1 MDMQDNKKIN
11 SMSKISRIGMFIIIL
26 LIVIISILIYIKYYK
41 KDEVISGNIRKNE
54 IKAEQNER
62 LEGDILKYANIF
74 NENSKVKKKEEKIY
88 NNKKIKTY
96 IFESGNK
103 IEIYDDGRIKNYIN
117 INELE
122 TVKAFEKNEF
132 NLEKSKNMLKVLGI
146 KLGFEIQNDE
156 ITEINSEEID
166 NAYSIIIKIKKDNI
180 IITGKAIVNPNF
192 NNVSAISL
200 EYNEI
205 KVKENS
211 KITKEE
217 AINAVKNSLKEE
229 GKEGTII
236 ENKIKEK
243 IHSSSILNKA
253 YNVIE
258 VPVMMEYYKKMMEGK
273 IDKMPEYSRLY
284 EVDIETGKIIDM
296 LGVQ

>member
-1 MDMQDNKKIN
+1 MNKKNNIN
-11 SMSKISRIGMFIIIL
+11 KEIL
-26 LIVIISILIYIKYYK
+26 LVLLGMIIVTLILLCLRYYK

-54 IKAEQNER
+54 IKTKQNER
-62 LEGDILKYANIF
+62 LEGDILKYINIF
-74 NENSKVKKKEEKIY
+74 NEKSKVKKKEEKIY

-117 INELE
+117 VNELK
-122 TVKAFEKNEF
+122 TFKAFEKNEF
-132 NLEKSKNMLKVLGI
+132 NLEKSKKMLKVLGI
-146 KLGFEIQNDE
+146 KLGFEIIDNN
-156 ITEINSEEID
+156 ITEIKSEEID
-166 NAYSIIIKIKKDNI
+166 NAYSIRIKIKKDNI
-180 IITGKAIVNPNF
+180 IIAGKAIVNPNF
-192 NNVSAISL
+192 NNVSAISF

-205 KVKENS
+205 EIQGNN

-217 AINAVKNSLKEE
+217 AINTVKNSLKEE

-258 VPVMMEYYKKMMEGK
+258 VPVMMEYYRKMMEGK

-296 LGVQ
+296 VGVQ

>member
-1 MDMQDNKKIN
+1 
-11 SMSKISRIGMFIIIL
+11 MSKKNNINKEIL
-26 LIVIISILIYIKYYK
+26 LVLLGMIIVTLILLCVKYYK
-41 KDEVISGNIRKNE
+41 KDEVISENIRKNE
-54 IKAEQNER
+54 IKTEQNER
-62 LEGDILKYANIF
+62 LDGDILKYANIF
-74 NENSKVKKKEEKIY
+74 NEKSKVKKKEEKIY

-117 INELE
+117 VNELE
-122 TVKAFEKNEF
+122 TFKAFEKNEV
-132 NLEKSKNMLKVLGI
+132 NLEKAKKILKVLGI

-166 NAYSIIIKIKKDNI
+166 NAYSIRIKIKKDNI
-180 IITGKAIVNPNF
+180 IITGKAIVNPNL

-200 EYNEI
+200 EYNEMKI
-205 KVKENS
+205 QENN

-243 IHSSSILNKA
+243 VHSSSILNKA

-258 VPVMMEYYKKMMEGK
+258 IPVMMEYYRKMMEDK

-296 LGVQ
+296 VGVQ

>member
-1 MDMQDNKKIN
+1 MNKKNNIN
-11 SMSKISRIGMFIIIL
+11 KEIL
-26 LIVIISILIYIKYYK
+26 LVLLGMIIVTLILLCVRYYK
-41 KDEVISGNIRKNE
+41 KDEVISDNIRKNE
-54 IKAEQNER
+54 IKTEQNER

-74 NENSKVKKKEEKIY
+74 NEKSKVKKKEEKIY

-96 IFESGNK
+96 IFESGNR

-122 TVKAFEKNEF
+122 TFKAFEKNEF
-132 NLEKSKNMLKVLGI
+132 NLEKSKNILKALGI
-146 KLGFEIQNDE
+146 KLGLEIIDNN

-166 NAYSIIIKIKKDNI
+166 NAYSIRIKIKKDNI
-180 IITGKAIVNPNF
+180 IIAGKAIVNPNF
-192 NNVSAISL
+192 NNVSAISF

-205 KVKENS
+205 EIQGNN

-284 EVDIETGKIIDM
+284 EVDIETGKVIDM
-296 LGVQ
+296 VGVQ

>member
-1 MDMQDNKKIN
+1 MNKENNIN
-11 SMSKISRIGMFIIIL
+11 KEIL
-26 LIVIISILIYIKYYK
+26 LVLLGMIIVTLILLCLRYYK

-54 IKAEQNER
+54 IKTKQNER
-62 LEGDILKYANIF
+62 LEGDILKYTNIF
-74 NENSKVKKKEEKIY
+74 NEKSKVKKKEEKIY

-117 INELE
+117 VNELE
-122 TVKAFEKNEF
+122 TFKAFEKNKF
-132 NLEKSKNMLKVLGI
+132 NLEKSKNMLKALGI
-146 KLGFEIQNDE
+146 KLGFEITDNN

-166 NAYSIIIKIKKDNI
+166 NAYSIRIKIKKDNI
-180 IITGKAIVNPNF
+180 IIAGKAIINPNF

-205 KVKENS
+205 KVQESN

-258 VPVMMEYYKKMMEGK
+258 VPVMMEYYRKMMEGK
-273 IDKMPEYSRLY
+273 IEKMPEYSRLY

-296 LGVQ
+296 VGVQ

>member
-1 MDMQDNKKIN
+1 MNKKNNIN
-11 SMSKISRIGMFIIIL
+11 KEIL
-26 LIVIISILIYIKYYK
+26 LVLLGMIIVTLVLLCVRYYNRDK
-41 KDEVISGNIRKNE
+41 VISEKIRKNE
-54 IKAEQNER
+54 IKTEQNER
-62 LEGDILKYANIF
+62 LDGDILKYANIF
-74 NENSKVKKKEEKIY
+74 NEKSKVKKKEEKIY

-96 IFESGNK
+96 IFESGNR

-122 TVKAFEKNEF
+122 TFKAFEKNEF
-132 NLEKSKNMLKVLGI
+132 NLEKSKNMLKILGI

-166 NAYSIIIKIKKDNI
+166 NAYSIRIEIKKDNI

-200 EYNEI
+200 EYNEMKI
-205 KVKENS
+205 QEKNN

-229 GKEGTII
+229 GSII

-284 EVDIETGKIIDM
+284 EVDIETGKVIDM
-296 LGVQ
+296 VGVQ

>member
-1 MDMQDNKKIN
+1 MNKKNNIN
-11 SMSKISRIGMFIIIL
+11 KEIL
-26 LIVIISILIYIKYYK
+26 LVLLGMIIVTLILLCVRYYK
-41 KDEVISGNIRKNE
+41 KDEVISDNIRKNE
-54 IKAEQNER
+54 IKTEQNER

-74 NENSKVKKKEEKIY
+74 NEKSKVKKKEEKIY

-117 INELE
+117 VNELE
-122 TVKAFEKNEF
+122 TFKTFEKNEF

-146 KLGFEIQNDE
+146 KLGFEIIDNN

-166 NAYSIIIKIKKDNI
+166 NVYSIRIKIKKDNI
-180 IITGKAIVNPNF
+180 IIIGKAIVNPNF

-200 EYNEI
+200 EYNEMKI
-205 KVKENS
+205 QENN

-258 VPVMMEYYKKMMEGK
+258 VPVMMEYYRKMMEGK
-273 IDKMPEYSRLY
+273 IEKMPEYSRLY

-296 LGVQ
+296 VGVQ

>member
-1 MDMQDNKKIN
+1 MNKKNNIN
-11 SMSKISRIGMFIIIL
+11 KEIL
-26 LIVIISILIYIKYYK
+26 LVLLGMIIVTLILLCVRYYK

-54 IKAEQNER
+54 IKVEQNER

-74 NENSKVKKKEEKIY
+74 NEKSKVKKKEEKIY

-122 TVKAFEKNEF
+122 TFKDFEKNEF
-132 NLEKSKNMLKVLGI
+132 NLGKSKKMLKVLGV
-146 KLGFEIQNDE
+146 KLGFEIIDNN
-156 ITEINSEEID
+156 ITEINSEEIE
-166 NAYSIIIKIKKDNI
+166 NAYSVRIKIKKDNI

-200 EYNEI
+200 EYNEMKI
-205 KVKENS
+205 QEKNN

-217 AINAVKNSLKEE
+217 AISAVKNSLKEE
-229 GKEGTII
+229 EKEGTII

-296 LGVQ
+296 VGVQ

>member
-1 MDMQDNKKIN
+1 MNKENNIN
-11 SMSKISRIGMFIIIL
+11 KEIL
-26 LIVIISILIYIKYYK
+26 LVLLGMIIVTLILLCLRYYK

-54 IKAEQNER
+54 IKTKQNER
-62 LEGDILKYANIF
+62 LEGDILKYTNIF
-74 NENSKVKKKEEKIY
+74 NEKSKVKKKEEKIY

-117 INELE
+117 VNELE
-122 TVKAFEKNEF
+122 TFKAFEKNEF
-132 NLEKSKNMLKVLGI
+132 NLEKSKKMLKVLGI
-146 KLGFEIQNDE
+146 KLGFEIIDNN
-156 ITEINSEEID
+156 ITEIKSEEID
-166 NAYSIIIKIKKDNI
+166 NVYSIRIKIKKDNI
-180 IITGKAIVNPNF
+180 IIAGKAIVNPNF
-192 NNVSAISL
+192 NNVSAISF

-205 KVKENS
+205 EIQGNN

-217 AINAVKNSLKEE
+217 AINTVKNSLKEE

-258 VPVMMEYYKKMMEGK
+258 VPVMMEYYRKMMEGK
-273 IDKMPEYSRLY
+273 IEKMPEYSRLY

-296 LGVQ
+296 VGVQ

>member
-1 MDMQDNKKIN
+1 
-11 SMSKISRIGMFIIIL
+11 MSKKNNINKEIL
-26 LIVIISILIYIKYYK
+26 LVLLGMIIVTLILLCLRYYK
-41 KDEVISGNIRKNE
+41 KDEVISANIRKKE
-54 IKAEQNER
+54 IKVEQNER

-74 NENSKVKKKEEKIY
+74 NEKSKVKKKEEKKY

-122 TVKAFEKNEF
+122 TFKAFEKNEF
-132 NLEKSKNMLKVLGI
+132 NLEKAKKILKVLGI
-146 KLGFEIQNDE
+146 KLGFEIIDNN

-166 NAYSIIIKIKKDNI
+166 NAYSIRIEIKKDNI

-200 EYNEI
+200 EYNEMKI
-205 KVKENS
+205 QENNN

-243 IHSSSILNKA
+243 IHSSSISNKA

-258 VPVMMEYYKKMMEGK
+258 IPVMMEYYKKMMEGK

-284 EVDIETGKIIDM
+284 EVDIETGKIIDIV
-296 LGVQ
+296 GVQ

>member
-1 MDMQDNKKIN
+1 MNKKNNIN
-11 SMSKISRIGMFIIIL
+11 KEIL
-26 LIVIISILIYIKYYK
+26 LVLLGMIIVTLILLCLRYYK

-54 IKAEQNER
+54 IKTKQNER
-62 LEGDILKYANIF
+62 LEGDILKYTNIF
-74 NENSKVKKKEEKIY
+74 NEKSKVKKKEEKIY

-117 INELE
+117 VNELE
-122 TVKAFEKNEF
+122 TFKAFEKNEF
-132 NLEKSKNMLKVLGI
+132 NLEKSKKMLKVLGI
-146 KLGFEIQNDE
+146 KLGFEIIDNN
-156 ITEINSEEID
+156 ITEIKSEEID
-166 NAYSIIIKIKKDNI
+166 NAYSIRIKIKKDNI
-180 IITGKAIVNPNF
+180 IIAGKAIVNPNF
-192 NNVSAISL
+192 NNVSAISF

-205 KVKENS
+205 EIQGNN

-258 VPVMMEYYKKMMEGK
+258 VPVMMEYYRKMMEGK
-273 IDKMPEYSRLY
+273 IEKMPEYSRLY

-296 LGVQ
+296 VGVQ

>member
-1 MDMQDNKKIN
+1 MNKKNNIN
-11 SMSKISRIGMFIIIL
+11 KEIL
-26 LIVIISILIYIKYYK
+26 LVLLGMIIVTLILLCLRYYK
-41 KDEVISGNIRKNE
+41 KDEVISANIRKKE
-54 IKAEQNER
+54 IKVEQNER

-74 NENSKVKKKEEKIY
+74 NEKSKVKKKEEKIY

-122 TVKAFEKNEF
+122 TFKAFEKNEF
-132 NLEKSKNMLKVLGI
+132 NLEKSKNMLKALGI
-146 KLGFEIQNDE
+146 KLGFEIIDNN
-156 ITEINSEEID
+156 ITEINSEEMD
-166 NAYSIIIKIKKDNI
+166 NAYSIRIKMKKDNM
-180 IITGKAIVNPNF
+180 IITGKAIINPNF

-200 EYNEI
+200 EYNEMKI
-205 KVKENS
+205 QENS

-243 IHSSSILNKA
+243 IHSSSRLNKA

-258 VPVMMEYYKKMMEGK
+258 VPVMMEYYREMMEGK

-296 LGVQ
+296 VGVQ

>member
-1 MDMQDNKKIN
+1 
-11 SMSKISRIGMFIIIL
+11 MSKKNNINKEIL
-26 LIVIISILIYIKYYK
+26 LVLLGMIIVTLILLCVKYYK

-54 IKAEQNER
+54 IKVEQNER

-74 NENSKVKKKEEKIY
+74 NEKSKVKKKEEKIY

-122 TVKAFEKNEF
+122 TFKTFEKNEF
-132 NLEKSKNMLKVLGI
+132 NLEKAKKMLKVLGI
-146 KLGFEIQNDE
+146 KLGFEIIDNN

-166 NAYSIIIKIKKDNI
+166 NAYSIRIKIKKDNI

-192 NNVSAISL
+192 NNVSVISF
-200 EYNEI
+200 EYNEMKI
-205 KVKENS
+205 QEKNN

-217 AINAVKNSLKEE
+217 AMNAVKNSLKEE
-229 GKEGTII
+229 KKEGTII

-296 LGVQ
+296 VGVQ

>member
-1 MDMQDNKKIN
+1 MNKKNNIN
-11 SMSKISRIGMFIIIL
+11 KEIL
-26 LIVIISILIYIKYYK
+26 LVLLGMIIVTLILLCVRYYK
-41 KDEVISGNIRKNE
+41 KDEVISDNIRKNE
-54 IKAEQNER
+54 IKIEQNER
-62 LEGDILKYANIF
+62 LEGDILKYDNIF
-74 NENSKVKKKEEKIY
+74 NEKSKVKKKEEKIY

-96 IFESGNK
+96 IFKSGNK
-103 IEIYDDGRIKNYIN
+103 IEIYYDGRIKNYIN
-117 INELE
+117 VNELE
-122 TVKAFEKNEF
+122 TFKAFEKNEF

-146 KLGFEIQNDE
+146 KLGFEIIDNN

-166 NAYSIIIKIKKDNI
+166 NAYSIGIKIKKDNI
-180 IITGKAIVNPNF
+180 IIAGKAIVNPNF
-192 NNVSAISL
+192 NNVSAISF

-205 KVKENS
+205 EIQGNN
-211 KITKEE
+211 KITNEE

-243 IHSSSILNKA
+243 VHSSSILNKA

-258 VPVMMEYYKKMMEGK
+258 VPVMMEYYRKMMEGK

-296 LGVQ
+296 IGVQ

>member
-1 MDMQDNKKIN
+1 MNKKNNIN
-11 SMSKISRIGMFIIIL
+11 KEIL
-26 LIVIISILIYIKYYK
+26 LVLLGMIIVTLILLCVRYYK
-41 KDEVISGNIRKNE
+41 KDNVISENIRKNE
-54 IKAEQNER
+54 IKTEQNER
-62 LEGDILKYANIF
+62 LDGDILKYANIF
-74 NENSKVKKKEEKIY
+74 NEKSKVKNKEEKIY

-96 IFESGNK
+96 IFESGNR
-103 IEIYDDGRIKNYIN
+103 IEIYDDGRIKNYID

-122 TVKAFEKNEF
+122 TLKAFEKNEF
-132 NLEKSKNMLKVLGI
+132 NLEKAKKILKVLGI
-146 KLGFEIQNDE
+146 KLGFEITDNN

-166 NAYSIIIKIKKDNI
+166 NAYSIRIEIKKDNI

-200 EYNEI
+200 EYNEMKI
-205 KVKENS
+205 QEKNN

-217 AINAVKNSLKEE
+217 AISAVKNSLKEE
-229 GKEGTII
+229 GEEGNII

-253 YNVIE
+253 YNIIE
-258 VPVMMEYYKKMMEGK
+258 VPVMMEYYRKMMEGK

-296 LGVQ
+296 VGVQ

>member
-1 MDMQDNKKIN
+1 
-11 SMSKISRIGMFIIIL
+11 MSKKNNINKEIL
-26 LIVIISILIYIKYYK
+26 LVLLGMIIVTLILLSVRYYK
-41 KDEVISGNIRKNE
+41 KDEVISENIRKNE
-54 IKAEQNER
+54 IKVEQNER

-74 NENSKVKKKEEKIY
+74 NEKSKVKKKEEKIY

-117 INELE
+117 VNELK
-122 TVKAFEKNEF
+122 TFKAFEKNEF
-132 NLEKSKNMLKVLGI
+132 NLEKSKKMLKVLGI
-146 KLGFEIQNDE
+146 KLGFEIIDNN
-156 ITEINSEEID
+156 ITEIKSEEID
-166 NAYSIIIKIKKDNI
+166 NAYSIRIKIKKDNI

-192 NNVSAISL
+192 NNVSAISF

-205 KVKENS
+205 EIQGNN

-258 VPVMMEYYKKMMEGK
+258 VPVMMEYYRKMMEGK

-296 LGVQ
+296 IGVQ

>member
-1 MDMQDNKKIN
+1 MNKKNNIN
-11 SMSKISRIGMFIIIL
+11 KEIL
-26 LIVIISILIYIKYYK
+26 LVLLGMIIVTLILLCLRYYK

-54 IKAEQNER
+54 IKVEQNER

-74 NENSKVKKKEEKIY
+74 NEKSKVKKKEEKIY

-122 TVKAFEKNEF
+122 TFKAFEKNEF
-132 NLEKSKNMLKVLGI
+132 NLEKSKNMLKALGI
-146 KLGFEIQNDE
+146 KLGFEIIDNN
-156 ITEINSEEID
+156 ITEINSEEMD
-166 NAYSIIIKIKKDNI
+166 NAYSIRIKMKKDNM
-180 IITGKAIVNPNF
+180 IITGKAIINPNF

-200 EYNEI
+200 EYNEMKI
-205 KVKENS
+205 QENS

-243 IHSSSILNKA
+243 IHSSSRLNKA

-258 VPVMMEYYKKMMEGK
+258 VPVMMEYYRKMMEGK

-296 LGVQ
+296 VGVQ

>member
-1 MDMQDNKKIN
+1 MNKKNNIN
-11 SMSKISRIGMFIIIL
+11 KEIL
-26 LIVIISILIYIKYYK
+26 LVLLGMIIVTLILLCLRYYK

-54 IKAEQNER
+54 IKTKQNER
-62 LEGDILKYANIF
+62 LEGDILKYINIF
-74 NENSKVKKKEEKIY
+74 NEKSKVKKKEEKIY

-117 INELE
+117 VNELK
-122 TVKAFEKNEF
+122 TFKAFEKNEF
-132 NLEKSKNMLKVLGI
+132 NLEKSKKMLKVLGI
-146 KLGFEIQNDE
+146 KLGFEIIDNN
-156 ITEINSEEID
+156 ITEIKSEEID
-166 NAYSIIIKIKKDNI
+166 NAYSIRIKIKKDNI
-180 IITGKAIVNPNF
+180 IIAGKAIVNPNF
-192 NNVSAISL
+192 NNVSAISF

-205 KVKENS
+205 EIQGNN

-258 VPVMMEYYKKMMEGK
+258 VPVMMEYYRKMMEGK
-273 IDKMPEYSRLY
+273 IEKMPEYSRLY

-296 LGVQ
+296 IGVQ

>member
-1 MDMQDNKKIN
+1 MNKKNNIN
-11 SMSKISRIGMFIIIL
+11 KEIL
-26 LIVIISILIYIKYYK
+26 LVLLGMIIVTLILLCVRYYNRDK
-41 KDEVISGNIRKNE
+41 VISEKIRKNE
-54 IKAEQNER
+54 IKTEQNER

-74 NENSKVKKKEEKIY
+74 NEKSKVKKKEEKIY

-122 TVKAFEKNEF
+122 AFKAFEKNEV
-132 NLEKSKNMLKVLGI
+132 NLEKSKKMLKVLGI
-146 KLGFEIQNDE
+146 KLGFEIIDNN

-200 EYNEI
+200 EYNEMKI
-205 KVKENS
+205 QENN

-229 GKEGTII
+229 GKEGNII

-273 IDKMPEYSRLY
+273 IDKIPEYSRLY
-284 EVDIETGKIIDM
+284 EVDIETGKIIDIV
-296 LGVQ
+296 GVQ

>member
-1 MDMQDNKKIN
+1 
-11 SMSKISRIGMFIIIL
+11 MSKKNNINKEIL
-26 LIVIISILIYIKYYK
+26 LVLLGMIIVTLILLCVRYYK
-41 KDEVISGNIRKNE
+41 KDEVISENIRKNE
-54 IKAEQNER
+54 IKVEQNER

-74 NENSKVKKKEEKIY
+74 NEKSKVKKKEEKIY

-122 TVKAFEKNEF
+122 TFKAFEKNEV
-132 NLEKSKNMLKVLGI
+132 NLEKSKKMLKVLGI
-146 KLGFEIQNDE
+146 KLGFEIKNDE

-166 NAYSIIIKIKKDNI
+166 NAYSIRIKIKKDNI
-180 IITGKAIVNPNF
+180 IIAGKAIINPNF

-205 KVKENS
+205 KVQENS
-211 KITKEE
+211 KIIKEE

-229 GKEGTII
+229 GKEGNII

-258 VPVMMEYYKKMMEGK
+258 IPVMMEYYRKMMEGK

-296 LGVQ
+296 VGVQ

>member
-1 MDMQDNKKIN
+1 MNKKNNIN
-11 SMSKISRIGMFIIIL
+11 KEIL
-26 LIVIISILIYIKYYK
+26 LVLLGMIIVTLILLCVRYYK
-41 KDEVISGNIRKNE
+41 KDEVISDNIRKNE
-54 IKAEQNER
+54 IKIEQNER

-74 NENSKVKKKEEKIY
+74 NEKSKVKKKEEKIY

-96 IFESGNK
+96 IFKSGNK
-103 IEIYDDGRIKNYIN
+103 IEIYYDGRIKNYIN
-117 INELE
+117 VNELE
-122 TVKAFEKNEF
+122 TFKAFEKNEF
-132 NLEKSKNMLKVLGI
+132 NLEKSKNMLKVLWI
-146 KLGFEIQNDE
+146 KLGMEIIDNNL
-156 ITEINSEEID
+156 TEINSEEID

-192 NNVSAISL
+192 NNVSAISF
-200 EYNEI
+200 EYNEMKI
-205 KVKENS
+205 QENN

-229 GKEGTII
+229 RKEGTII

-258 VPVMMEYYKKMMEGK
+258 IPVMMEYYKKMMEGK
-273 IDKMPEYSRLY
+273 IDKIPEYSRLY
-284 EVDIETGKIIDM
+284 EVDIETGKIIDIV
-296 LGVQ
+296 GVQ

>member
-1 MDMQDNKKIN
+1 MNKKNNIN
-11 SMSKISRIGMFIIIL
+11 KEIL
-26 LIVIISILIYIKYYK
+26 LVLLGMIIVTLILLCVRYYK
-41 KDEVISGNIRKNE
+41 KDEVISDNIRKNE
-54 IKAEQNER
+54 IKTEQNER

-74 NENSKVKKKEEKIY
+74 NEKSKVKKKEEKIY

-117 INELE
+117 VNELE
-122 TVKAFEKNEF
+122 TFKAFEKNEF
-132 NLEKSKNMLKVLGI
+132 NLEKSKKMLKVLGV
-146 KLGFEIQNDE
+146 KLGFEIIDNN

-166 NAYSIIIKIKKDNI
+166 NAYSIRIKIKKDNI

-200 EYNEI
+200 EYNEMKI
-205 KVKENS
+205 QENN

-217 AINAVKNSLKEE
+217 AISVVKNSLKEE
-229 GKEGTII
+229 GKEGNII

-258 VPVMMEYYKKMMEGK
+258 IPVMMEYYKKMMEGK

-296 LGVQ
+296 IGVQ

>member
-54 IKAEQNER
+54 IKVEQNER

-74 NENSKVKKKEEKIY
+74 NEKSKVKKKEEKIY

-122 TVKAFEKNEF
+122 TFKAFEKNEF

-146 KLGFEIQNDE
+146 KLGFEIIDNN

-166 NAYSIIIKIKKDNI
+166 NAYSIGIKIKKDNI
-180 IITGKAIVNPNF
+180 IIAGKAIVNPNF
-192 NNVSAISL
+192 NNVSVISF

-205 KVKENS
+205 EIQGNN

-258 VPVMMEYYKKMMEGK
+258 VPVMMEYYRKMMEGK
-273 IDKMPEYSRLY
+273 IEKMPEYSRLY

-296 LGVQ
+296 TGVQ

>member
-1 MDMQDNKKIN
+1 MDMQDNKKN
-11 SMSKISRIGMFIIIL
+11 SMSKISRIGIFIIIL
-26 LIVIISILIYIKYYK
+26 LIVIIAVLIYIKYYK
-41 KDEVISGNIRKNE
+41 KDESILSNIRKND
-54 IKAEQNER
+54 IKTEQNER

-74 NENSKVKKKEEKIY
+74 NEKSKVKKKEEKIY

-103 IEIYDDGRIKNYIN
+103 IEIYDDGRIKNYTN
-117 INELE
+117 IKELE
-122 TVKAFEKNEF
+122 TFKAFEKNEF
-132 NLEKSKNMLKVLGI
+132 NLEKSKKMLKVLGV
-146 KLGFEIQNDE
+146 KLGFEIIDNN

-166 NAYSIIIKIKKDNI
+166 NAYSIRIEIKKDNI

-200 EYNEI
+200 EYNEMKI
-205 KVKENS
+205 QKNN

-217 AINAVKNSLKEE
+217 AISAVKNSLKEE
-229 GKEGTII
+229 GREGTII

-243 IHSSSILNKA
+243 VHSLSRLNKA

-284 EVDIETGKIIDM
+284 EVDIETGKIINM
-296 LGVQ
+296 VGVQ

>member
-1 MDMQDNKKIN
+1 MNKKNNIN
-11 SMSKISRIGMFIIIL
+11 KEIL
-26 LIVIISILIYIKYYK
+26 LVLLGMIIVTLVLLCLRYYK
-41 KDEVISGNIRKNE
+41 KDEVISDNIRKNE
-54 IKAEQNER
+54 IKTEQNER

-74 NENSKVKKKEEKIY
+74 NEKSKVKKKEEKIY

-122 TVKAFEKNEF
+122 AFKVFEKNEF
-132 NLEKSKNMLKVLGI
+132 NLEKSKKMLKVLGI

-166 NAYSIIIKIKKDNI
+166 NAYSIGIKIKKDNI
-180 IITGKAIVNPNF
+180 IIAGKAIVNPNF

-200 EYNEI
+200 EYNEMKI
-205 KVKENS
+205 QEKNN

-217 AINAVKNSLKEE
+217 AISVVKNSLKEE

-258 VPVMMEYYKKMMEGK
+258 IPVMMEYYRKMMEGK
-273 IDKMPEYSRLY
+273 IEKMPEYSRLY

-296 LGVQ
+296 IGVQ

>member
-1 MDMQDNKKIN
+1 MNKKNNIN
-11 SMSKISRIGMFIIIL
+11 KEIL
-26 LIVIISILIYIKYYK
+26 LVLLGMIIVTLILLCVRYYK
-41 KDEVISGNIRKNE
+41 KDEVISDNIRKNE
-54 IKAEQNER
+54 IKTEQNER

-117 INELE
+117 VNELE
-122 TVKAFEKNEF
+122 TFKTFEKNEF

-146 KLGFEIQNDE
+146 KLGFEIIDNN

-180 IITGKAIVNPNF
+180 IIAGKAIVNPNF
-192 NNVSAISL
+192 NNVSAISF

-205 KVKENS
+205 EIQGNN

-229 GKEGTII
+229 GKEGIII

-258 VPVMMEYYKKMMEGK
+258 VPVMMEYYRKMMEGK

-296 LGVQ
+296 VGVQ

>member
-1 MDMQDNKKIN
+1 MNKKNNIN
-11 SMSKISRIGMFIIIL
+11 KEIL
-26 LIVIISILIYIKYYK
+26 LVLLGMIIVTLILLCVRYYK

-54 IKAEQNER
+54 IKVEQNER

-117 INELE
+117 VNELE
-122 TVKAFEKNEF
+122 TFKTFEKNEF

-146 KLGFEIQNDE
+146 KLGFEIIDNN

-180 IITGKAIVNPNF
+180 IIAGKAIVNPNF
-192 NNVSAISL
+192 NNVSAISF

-205 KVKENS
+205 EIQGNN

-229 GKEGTII
+229 GKEGIII

-258 VPVMMEYYKKMMEGK
+258 VPVMMEYYRKMMEGK

-296 LGVQ
+296 IGVQ

>member
-1 MDMQDNKKIN
+1 MNKKNNIN
-11 SMSKISRIGMFIIIL
+11 KEIL
-26 LIVIISILIYIKYYK
+26 LVLLGMIIVTLILLCVRYYK
-41 KDEVISGNIRKNE
+41 KDKVISGNIRKNE
-54 IKAEQNER
+54 IKVEQNER

-74 NENSKVKKKEEKIY
+74 NEKSKVKKKEEKIY

-122 TVKAFEKNEF
+122 TFKAFEKNEF
-132 NLEKSKNMLKVLGI
+132 NLEKSKKMLKVLGI
-146 KLGFEIQNDE
+146 KLGFEIIDNN

-166 NAYSIIIKIKKDNI
+166 NAYSIRIKIKKDNI
-180 IITGKAIVNPNF
+180 IIAGKAIVNPNF
-192 NNVSAISL
+192 NNVSAISF
-200 EYNEI
+200 EYNEMKI
-205 KVKENS
+205 QENN

-229 GKEGTII
+229 GKEGTIV

-258 VPVMMEYYKKMMEGK
+258 IPVMMEYYKKMMEGK

-296 LGVQ
+296 IGVQ

>member
-1 MDMQDNKKIN
+1 MNKKNNIN
-11 SMSKISRIGMFIIIL
+11 KEIL
-26 LIVIISILIYIKYYK
+26 LVLLGMIIVTLVLLCLRYYK
-41 KDEVISGNIRKNE
+41 KDEVISDNIRKNE
-54 IKAEQNER
+54 IKTEQNER

-74 NENSKVKKKEEKIY
+74 NEKSKVKKKEEKIY

-122 TVKAFEKNEF
+122 TFKAFEKNEV
-132 NLEKSKNMLKVLGI
+132 NLEKSKKMLKVLGI
-146 KLGFEIQNDE
+146 KLGFEIKNDE

-166 NAYSIIIKIKKDNI
+166 NAYSIRIKIKKDNI
-180 IITGKAIVNPNF
+180 IIAGKAIINPNF

-205 KVKENS
+205 KVQENS
-211 KITKEE
+211 KIIKEE

-229 GKEGTII
+229 GKEGNII

-258 VPVMMEYYKKMMEGK
+258 IPVMMEYYRKMMEGK

-296 LGVQ
+296 VGVQ

>member
-1 MDMQDNKKIN
+1 MNKENNIN
-11 SMSKISRIGMFIIIL
+11 KEIL
-26 LIVIISILIYIKYYK
+26 LVLLGMIIVTLILLCLRYYK

-54 IKAEQNER
+54 IKTKQNER
-62 LEGDILKYANIF
+62 LEGDILKYTNIF

-117 INELE
+117 VNELE
-122 TVKAFEKNEF
+122 TFKAFEKNEF
-132 NLEKSKNMLKVLGI
+132 NLEKSKKMLKVLGI
-146 KLGFEIQNDE
+146 KLGFEIIDNN
-156 ITEINSEEID
+156 ITEIKSEEID
-166 NAYSIIIKIKKDNI
+166 NVYSIRIKIKKDNI
-180 IITGKAIVNPNF
+180 IIAGKAIVNPNF
-192 NNVSAISL
+192 NNVSAISF

-205 KVKENS
+205 KIQENN

-258 VPVMMEYYKKMMEGK
+258 IPVMMEYYKKMMEGK

-284 EVDIETGKIIDM
+284 EVDIETGKIIDIV
-296 LGVQ
+296 GVQ

>member
-1 MDMQDNKKIN
+1 MNKKNNIN
-11 SMSKISRIGMFIIIL
+11 KEIL
-26 LIVIISILIYIKYYK
+26 LVLLGMIIVTLILLCVRYYN
-41 KDEVISGNIRKNE
+41 KDKVISDNIRKNE
-54 IKAEQNER
+54 IKTEQNER

-74 NENSKVKKKEEKIY
+74 NEKSKVKNKEEKIY

-96 IFESGNK
+96 IFESGNR

-122 TVKAFEKNEF
+122 TFKAFEKNEV
-132 NLEKSKNMLKVLGI
+132 NLEKAKKILKVLGI
-146 KLGFEIQNDE
+146 KLGFEITDNN

-166 NAYSIIIKIKKDNI
+166 NAYSIRIKIKKDNI

-200 EYNEI
+200 EYNEM
-205 KVKENS
+205 
-211 KITKEE
+211 KIQEKNNKIIKEE
-217 AINAVKNSLKEE
+217 AISAVKNSLKEE
-229 GKEGTII
+229 GEEGNII

-258 VPVMMEYYKKMMEGK
+258 IPVMIEYYRKMMEGK

-296 LGVQ
+296 VGV

>member
-1 MDMQDNKKIN
+1 MNKKNNIN
-11 SMSKISRIGMFIIIL
+11 KEIL
-26 LIVIISILIYIKYYK
+26 LVLLGMIIVTLILLCLRYYK
-41 KDEVISGNIRKNE
+41 KDEVISANIRKKE
-54 IKAEQNER
+54 IKVEQNER

-74 NENSKVKKKEEKIY
+74 NEKSKVKKKEEKIY

-122 TVKAFEKNEF
+122 TFKAFEKNEF
-132 NLEKSKNMLKVLGI
+132 NLEKSKNMLKALGI
-146 KLGFEIQNDE
+146 KLGFEIIDNN
-156 ITEINSEEID
+156 ITEINSEEMD
-166 NAYSIIIKIKKDNI
+166 NAYSIRIKMKKDNM
-180 IITGKAIVNPNF
+180 IITGKAIINPNF

-200 EYNEI
+200 EYNEMKI
-205 KVKENS
+205 QENS

-243 IHSSSILNKA
+243 IHSSSRLNKA

-258 VPVMMEYYKKMMEGK
+258 IPVMMEYYKKMMEGK

-284 EVDIETGKIIDM
+284 AVDIETGKIIDTV
-296 LGVQ
+296 GVQ

>member
-1 MDMQDNKKIN
+1 MNKKNNIN
-11 SMSKISRIGMFIIIL
+11 KEIL
-26 LIVIISILIYIKYYK
+26 LVLLGMIIVTLILLCVKYYK
-41 KDEVISGNIRKNE
+41 KDEVISDNIRKNE
-54 IKAEQNER
+54 IKTEQNER

-74 NENSKVKKKEEKIY
+74 NEKSKVKKKEEKIY
-88 NNKKIKTY
+88 NNKKIKIY
-96 IFESGNK
+96 IFESENK

-117 INELE
+117 VNELE
-122 TVKAFEKNEF
+122 TFKTFKKNEF
-132 NLEKSKNMLKVLGI
+132 NLEKSKNILKALGI
-146 KLGFEIQNDE
+146 KLGLEIIDNN

-166 NAYSIIIKIKKDNI
+166 NAYSIRIKIKKDNI
-180 IITGKAIVNPNF
+180 IIAGKAIINPNF

-205 KVKENS
+205 KVQENS

-243 IHSSSILNKA
+243 IHSSSRLNKA

-258 VPVMMEYYKKMMEGK
+258 IPVMMEYYKKMMEGK

-296 LGVQ
+296 IGVQ

>member
-1 MDMQDNKKIN
+1 MNKKNNIN
-11 SMSKISRIGMFIIIL
+11 KEIL
-26 LIVIISILIYIKYYK
+26 LVLLGMIIVTLILLCLRYYK

-54 IKAEQNER
+54 IKTKQNER
-62 LEGDILKYANIF
+62 LEGDILKYINIF
-74 NENSKVKKKEEKIY
+74 NEKSKVKKKEEKIY

-117 INELE
+117 VNELE
-122 TVKAFEKNEF
+122 TFKAFEKNEF
-132 NLEKSKNMLKVLGI
+132 NLEKSKKMLKVLGI
-146 KLGFEIQNDE
+146 KLGFEIIDNN
-156 ITEINSEEID
+156 ITEIKSEEID
-166 NAYSIIIKIKKDNI
+166 NAYSIRIKIKKDNI
-180 IITGKAIVNPNF
+180 IIAGKAIVNPNF
-192 NNVSAISL
+192 NNVSAISF

-205 KVKENS
+205 EIQGNN

-258 VPVMMEYYKKMMEGK
+258 VPVMMEYYRKMMEGK
-273 IDKMPEYSRLY
+273 IEKMPEYSRLY

-296 LGVQ
+296 VGVQ

>member
-1 MDMQDNKKIN
+1 MNKKNNIN
-11 SMSKISRIGMFIIIL
+11 KEIL
-26 LIVIISILIYIKYYK
+26 LVLLGMIIVTLILLCLRYYK

-54 IKAEQNER
+54 IKTKQNER

-74 NENSKVKKKEEKIY
+74 NEKSKVKKKEEKIY

-117 INELE
+117 VNELE
-122 TVKAFEKNEF
+122 TFKAFEKNEF
-132 NLEKSKNMLKVLGI
+132 NLEKSKKMLKVLGI
-146 KLGFEIQNDE
+146 KLGFEIIDNN
-156 ITEINSEEID
+156 ITEIKSEEID
-166 NAYSIIIKIKKDNI
+166 NAYSIRIKIKKDNI
-180 IITGKAIVNPNF
+180 IIAGKAIVNPNF
-192 NNVSAISL
+192 NNVSAISF

-205 KVKENS
+205 EIQGNN

-258 VPVMMEYYKKMMEGK
+258 VPVMMEYYRKMMEGK
-273 IDKMPEYSRLY
+273 IEKMPEYSRLY

-296 LGVQ
+296 VGVQ

>member
-1 MDMQDNKKIN
+1 MNKKNNIN
-11 SMSKISRIGMFIIIL
+11 KEIL
-26 LIVIISILIYIKYYK
+26 LVLLGMIIVTLVLLCLRYYK
-41 KDEVISGNIRKNE
+41 KDEVISDNIRKNE
-54 IKAEQNER
+54 IKTEQNER

-74 NENSKVKKKEEKIY
+74 NEKSKVKKKEEKIY

-122 TVKAFEKNEF
+122 TFKAFEKNEF
-132 NLEKSKNMLKVLGI
+132 NLEKSKKMLKVLGI
-146 KLGFEIQNDE
+146 KLGFEIKNDE

-166 NAYSIIIKIKKDNI
+166 NAYSIRIEIKKDNI

-200 EYNEI
+200 EYNERKI
-205 KVKENS
+205 QENN

-217 AINAVKNSLKEE
+217 AISVVKNSLKEE

-258 VPVMMEYYKKMMEGK
+258 IPVMMEYYKKMMEGK
-273 IDKMPEYSRLY
+273 RDKMPEYSRLY

-296 LGVQ
+296 VGVQ

>member
-1 MDMQDNKKIN
+1 
-11 SMSKISRIGMFIIIL
+11 MSKKNNINKEIL
-26 LIVIISILIYIKYYK
+26 LVLLGMIIVTLILLCVKYYK

-54 IKAEQNER
+54 IKTEQNER

-74 NENSKVKKKEEKIY
+74 NEKSKVKKKEEKIY

-122 TVKAFEKNEF
+122 TFKTFEKNEF
-132 NLEKSKNMLKVLGI
+132 NLEKSKNMLKALGI
-146 KLGFEIQNDE
+146 KLGFEITDNN

-166 NAYSIIIKIKKDNI
+166 NAYSVRIKIKKDNI
-180 IITGKAIVNPNF
+180 IIAGKAIINPNF

-205 KVKENS
+205 KVQENS
-211 KITKEE
+211 KITNEE

-253 YNVIE
+253 YNVIG
-258 VPVMMEYYKKMMEGK
+258 VPVMMEYYRKMMEGK

-296 LGVQ
+296 VGVQ

>member
-1 MDMQDNKKIN
+1 MNKKNNIN
-11 SMSKISRIGMFIIIL
+11 KEIL
-26 LIVIISILIYIKYYK
+26 LVLLGMIIVTLILLCVRYYK

-54 IKAEQNER
+54 IKVEQNER

-117 INELE
+117 VNELE
-122 TVKAFEKNEF
+122 TFKDFEKNEF
-132 NLEKSKNMLKVLGI
+132 NLEKSKKMLKVLGI
-146 KLGFEIQNDE
+146 KLGFEIIDNN

-180 IITGKAIVNPNF
+180 IIAGKAIVNPNF
-192 NNVSAISL
+192 NNVSAISF

-205 KVKENS
+205 EIQGNN

-217 AINAVKNSLKEE
+217 GINAVKNSLKEE

-243 IHSSSILNKA
+243 IHSSSILNKT
-253 YNVIE
+253 YNAIE
-258 VPVMMEYYKKMMEGK
+258 VQVMMEYYRKMMEGK

-296 LGVQ
+296 VGVQ

>member
-1 MDMQDNKKIN
+1 MNKKNNIN
-11 SMSKISRIGMFIIIL
+11 KEIL
-26 LIVIISILIYIKYYK
+26 LVLLGMIIVTLILLCVRYYK

-54 IKAEQNER
+54 IKVEQNER

-117 INELE
+117 VNELE
-122 TVKAFEKNEF
+122 TFKTFEKNEF

-146 KLGFEIQNDE
+146 KLGFEIIDNN

-180 IITGKAIVNPNF
+180 IIAGKAIVNPNF
-192 NNVSAISL
+192 NNVSAISF

-205 KVKENS
+205 EIQGNN

-236 ENKIKEK
+236 ENRIKEK
-243 IHSSSILNKA
+243 VHSLSRLNKA

-258 VPVMMEYYKKMMEGK
+258 VPVMMEYYRKMMEGK

-296 LGVQ
+296 VGVQ